1 MSAPH
6 EMQQQLFNLLKK
18 KLPVHISLVDELAD
32 LLNISVDSAY
42 RRIRGEKPITFYEL
56 KVICEHYQLSVDRL
70 LELKN
75 DTVLFNAPGL
85 DEPPKSFADYLKAVL
100 NQLHSFDGF
109 QHRQIF
115 YLCKD
120 IPFWY
125 FFLFPEI
132 AAFKIFFWSKTIN
145 NTPALTNQVFS
156 IEAFPYEECFSLG
169 QSILKKHNE
178 MHSVE
183 LWNLE
188 SIHSTINQLSYYRD
202 AGIFKTPDDFDKV
215 IASFNRL
222 IDHLQ
227 LQAEKGLKCIPGGVG
242 EPAGKIE
249 FYVNELI
256 LGNNTIL
263 FQLDDSRVSMITYNI
278 LSYLICSDERFV
290 NKTFDTYNT
299 LLSRSALISS
309 TGEKER
315 NIFFNKL
322 RSKVD
327 ALHIK
332 SL

>member
-6 EMQQQLFNLLKK
+6 EIQQQLFNLLKK
-18 KLPVHISLVDELAD
+18 KLPAHVSLVDELAD
-32 LLNISVDSAY
+32 LLNISIDSAY

-56 KVICEHYQLSVDRL
+56 KIICEHYHLSVDRL
-70 LELKN
+70 LKLKN
-75 DTVLFNAPGL
+75 NTVLFEAPGL
-85 DEPPKSFADYLKAVL
+85 DEPAKSFADYLKAVL
-100 NQLHSFDGF
+100 DQLSSFDSY
-109 QHRQIF
+109 QHRRIF

-132 AAFKIFFWSKTIN
+132 AAFKVFFWSKTIN
-145 NTPALTNQVFS
+145 HHSAFTHQPFS
-156 IEAFPYEECFSLG
+156 MDAFPFQECFSLG
-169 QSILKKHNE
+169 QAILKKHNE
-178 MHSVE
+178 MQSVE

-202 AGIFKTPDDFDKV
+202 AGIFKTQDDFDKV
-215 IASFNRL
+215 IASFCRL

-227 LQAEKGLKCIPGGVG
+227 LQAEKGLKCMPGVEH

-263 FQLDDSRVSMITYNI
+263 FQLDDTRTSMITYNI

-327 ALHIK
+327 ALHV
-332 SL
+332 

>member
-1 MSAPH
+1 MIAPH
-6 EMQQQLFNLLKK
+6 EMQQQLFNQLKK
-18 KLPVHISLVDELAD
+18 KLPLHVSLVDELAD
-32 LLNISVDSAY
+32 LLNISIDSAY

-56 KVICEHYQLSVDRL
+56 KIICEHYNFSVDRL
-70 LELKN
+70 LELRTN
-75 DTVLFNAPGL
+75 TVLFEAPGL
-85 DEPPKSFADYLKAVL
+85 DNSFKSFADYLKAML
-100 NQLHSFDGF
+100 AQLSAFDGF
-109 QHRQIF
+109 NQRQIF

-132 AAFKIFFWSKTIN
+132 AAFKVFFWSKTTN
-145 NTPALTNQVFS
+145 NHPALTNHTFS
-156 IEAFPYEECFSLG
+156 IEASSFEECFSLG

-188 SIHSTINQLSYYRD
+188 SIHSTINQISYYRD
-202 AGIFKTPDDFDKV
+202 AGIFKTTNDFKSV
-215 IASFNRL
+215 LTSFSQL

-227 LQAEKGLKCIPGGVG
+227 LQAEKGLKCMPGITA

-263 FQLDDSRVSMITYNI
+263 FQLDDSRIAMITYNI
-278 LSYLICSDERFV
+278 LSYLICNDERFV
-290 NKTFDTYNT
+290 NKTFETYNM
-299 LLSRSALISS
+299 LLSRSALISG

-322 RSKVD
+322 RSKID
-327 ALHIK
+327 
-332 SL
+332 SLNVQNF